1 MSWFGSILGFFKTIW
16 YFLIGRKRVSVTAT
30 ATLTSTGSLTAPVLG
45 DVFTYTVT
53 VTGDTHN
60 ASIAVGTFTDQGQSV
75 PISGGP
81 WSWTIHDAEQ
91 FTTPVVTGVTLTKPF
106 TQTADP
112 HVWTATY

>member
-1 MSWFGSILGFFKTIW
+1 MWNAILR
-16 YFLIGRKRVSVTAT
+16 FLRSLLNLFRKKPVMTVTAT
-30 ATLTSTGSLTAPVLG
+30 ATLTSTGSLTAPKLG

-60 ASIAVGTFTDQGQSV
+60 ASIAAGGFNDNGQDV
-75 PISGGP
+75 PVSGGP

-91 FTTPVVTGVTLTKPF
+91 FTAPVVTGVTLTKPF

-112 HVWTATY
+112 HVWVATY